1 MAVSASVFS
10 SRGPCRICAFSFFN
24 FLFMEIRIGNRIA
37 EVELVGREGNQ
48 VRLMID
54 GILHEVD
61 VAFLKSGRCSVLFEG
76 NSYQVDFV
84 RGGQGKHYDLMVNQE
99 CFQVQLL
106 DAQAKFLHARKGVE
120 ERQDERIEAPMPGKI
135 VRIPVEEGNCLRAGD
150 VAVVLEAMK
159 MQSNYKVSADCRVK
173 KVLVREGD
181 LVQAGQVLVL
191 LDFD

>member
-48 VRLMID
+48 VRLIID
-54 GILHEVD
+54 GVLHEVD
-61 VAFLKSGRCSVLFEG
+61 IAFLKTGQCSVLYEG
-76 NSYQVDFV
+76 CSYQADFV
-84 RGGQGKHYDLMVNQE
+84 RDAQGKHYDVTVDQE

-106 DAQAKFLHARKGVE
+106 DARAKLLHARKGVE
-120 ERQDERIEAPMPGKI
+120 EKQDERIEAPMPGKI
-135 VRIPVEEGNCLRAGD
+135 VRVLVEEGSCLRAGD

-181 LVQAGQVLVL
+181 LVQVGQVLVL
-191 LDFD
+191 LDLD